1 MKKRMLVS
9 LLLAT
14 AAAATLSACGSGSK
28 PAETQATTNQGGG
41 GITSAAEE
49 ETEAE
54 AEEEASAGSDR
65 YLVWRLNKE
74 PKLWDPT
81 NNSESISDAIV
92 KQLFEGLTV
101 STSDGFKPGIA
112 ESWDVSEDGKTYT
125 FHLRDDAKWSDGDPV
140 TAKDFEYSWRRIC
153 DPDYASEALQA
164 ITDYVVGGQE
174 YFDGTGSYDDIKATA
189 IDDYTFEVVLKN
201 VTPYFP
207 QLVANDVYLPIKKDV
222 VEAAGEGWEK
232 KPETCVSNGPFMLE
246 EYQVGSHFL
255 FKKNPNYYDADSVK
269 LAGVKAVIITD
280 DNTAYQAYQAG
291 EIDVMDN
298 LPSEQIPQIV
308 AEDPNV
314 IVSADT
320 GAQFMNFNVDKA
332 PTDNVHV
339 RKAIAYAID
348 RKQIVEQV
356 LKDGSVPASGFIAP
370 TCQKTDGGSFRT
382 MESDGYPAEEYGINP
397 RQANVEAAK
406 QELAEA
412 GYPDGKDFPALEIT
426 YANNDRNKKTCEAI
440 QQMLEDNLGITVTLR
455 AEAPSVFT
463 STKNKGDY
471 QMATGGWTNSPYDAS
486 GLIKLFYSQNG
497 NNTPQWR
504 WKPYTGAPH
513 DTTLN
518 PGNEAFDIAFDK
530 ALASQGADRDN
541 AWIEAEQALMADM
554 PVTPLYYPSYTAVVN
569 EDLVEDVELTA
580 SNTFMFKSASVIE

>member
-41 GITSAAEE
+41 DITSAAEE

-201 VTPYFP
+201 VTP
-207 QLVANDVYLPIKKDV
+207 
-222 VEAAGEGWEK
+222 
-232 KPETCVSNGPFMLE
+232 
-246 EYQVGSHFL
+246 
-255 FKKNPNYYDADSVK
+255 
-269 LAGVKAVIITD
+269 
-280 DNTAYQAYQAG
+280 
-291 EIDVMDN
+291 
-298 LPSEQIPQIV
+298 
-308 AEDPNV
+308 
-314 IVSADT
+314 
-320 GAQFMNFNVDKA
+320 
-332 PTDNVHV
+332 
-339 RKAIAYAID
+339 
-348 RKQIVEQV
+348 
-356 LKDGSVPASGFIAP
+356 
-370 TCQKTDGGSFRT
+370 
-382 MESDGYPAEEYGINP
+382 
-397 RQANVEAAK
+397 
-406 QELAEA
+406 
-412 GYPDGKDFPALEIT
+412 
-426 YANNDRNKKTCEAI
+426 
-440 QQMLEDNLGITVTLR
+440 
-455 AEAPSVFT
+455 
-463 STKNKGDY
+463 
-471 QMATGGWTNSPYDAS
+471 
-486 GLIKLFYSQNG
+486 
-497 NNTPQWR
+497 
-504 WKPYTGAPH
+504 
-513 DTTLN
+513 
-518 PGNEAFDIAFDK
+518 
-530 ALASQGADRDN
+530 
-541 AWIEAEQALMADM
+541 
-554 PVTPLYYPSYTAVVN
+554 
-569 EDLVEDVELTA
+569 
-580 SNTFMFKSASVIE
+580 